1 MTPTIDIDIGAL
13 ALRGWPFERK
23 DHDVPQLL
31 EQALSRVAERLA
43 RSPLGRAGVR
53 ELAFERLEL
62 DAIPAEELL
71 GPRGAERLA
80 DELYAAMT
88 RALPVDLRRSLR

>member
-13 ALRGWPFERK
+13 TVLGWPFEHK

-31 EQALSRVAERLA
+31 EQALRRVAERLA

-53 ELAFERLEL
+53 ELALERLEL
-62 DAIPAEELL
+62 DAIPADELL

-80 DELYAAMT
+80 DELYAAIT
-88 RALPVDLRRSLR
+88 RAMPGDLRSPR